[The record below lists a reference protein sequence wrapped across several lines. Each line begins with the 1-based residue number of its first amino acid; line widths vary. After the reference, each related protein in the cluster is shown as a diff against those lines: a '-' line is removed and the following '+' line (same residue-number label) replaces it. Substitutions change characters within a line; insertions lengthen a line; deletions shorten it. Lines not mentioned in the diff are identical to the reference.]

1 MSSWRRK
8 AIEFL
13 PEMKQ
18 LIETSETPGELWR
31 VFYPDFVLAVE
42 LKNQEFID
50 GVLEYLAWCTSEAAG
65 RTSSNIHLAASSCFL
80 ENIGRNQQ
88 LWPYLNAWFSKA
100 QFEQYKSAI
109 CSGISQEKIEELESI
124 FYKG

>member
-31 VFYPDFVLAVE
+31 VIYQDFVLAVE
-42 LKNQEFID
+42 LKNRKFIH
-50 GVLEYLAWCTSEAAG
+50 GVLAYLAWCESEAAG
-65 RTSSNIHLAASSCFL
+65 RTSSNIHQAASSCFL
-80 ENIGRNQQ
+80 ENIGHNRQ
-88 LWPYLNAWFSKA
+88 LWPYLNTWFSKA
-100 QFEQYKSAI
+100 QFEQYKGAI
-109 CSGISQEKIEELESI
+109 CSGFSQEKIEELESI